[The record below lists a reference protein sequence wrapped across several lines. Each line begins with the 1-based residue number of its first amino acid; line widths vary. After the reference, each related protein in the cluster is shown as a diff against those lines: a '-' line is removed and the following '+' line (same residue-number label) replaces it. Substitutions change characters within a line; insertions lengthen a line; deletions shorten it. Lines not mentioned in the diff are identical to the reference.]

1 MSNGKVANPSDVQ
14 IMGIVNVTPDSFSD
28 GGNFFD
34 PECAI
39 EHGLRLAEEGADIID
54 IGGESSRPGA
64 EPVSLSEELKRVIPV
79 IAELSAQVAIPI
91 SIDTYKSAVARE
103 AISAGASIINDI
115 SAMTFDLTMAE
126 VAAEAECKVILMHIQ
141 GMPGNMQKNPVYD
154 DVIGE
159 IAGFLKGR
167 VNFAVRSGIAPENIW
182 VDPGIG
188 FGKRITEGYHDNLK
202 ILRNLNRFSGVGDR
216 LVVGTS
222 RKAFIGKELG
232 GVSAEERLYGSLGTY
247 AWSALAGADILRVH
261 DVQPAAEMLKL
272 MGAIYAQ
279 PVEGGLL

>member
-1 MSNGKVANPSDVQ
+1 MKNPGDVQ
-14 IMGIVNVTPDSFSD
+14 VMGIVNVTPDSFSD
-28 GGNFFD
+28 GGKFFD
-34 PECAI
+34 PKQAI
-39 EHGLRLAEEGADIID
+39 EHGLRLAEEGAHILD

-64 EPVSLSEELKRVIPV
+64 EPVVLEEELKRVIPV

-115 SAMTFDLTMAE
+115 SAMTFDDAMAG
-126 VAAEAECKVILMHIQ
+126 VAAETGCKIILMHIQ
-141 GMPGNMQKNPVYD
+141 GTPGNMQIKPVYQ

-159 IAGFLKGR
+159 IKDFLKGR
-167 VNFAVRSGIAPENIW
+167 VSFAVQSGIAPENIW

-188 FGKRITEGYHDNLK
+188 FGKRISTEFNDNLR
-202 ILRNLNRFSGVGDR
+202 ILKNLNRFRGIGEK

-232 GVSAEERLYGSLGTY
+232 GVSAEERLYGSLGTF
-247 AWSALAGADILRVH
+247 AWSALMGADIVRVH
-261 DVQPAAEMLKL
+261 DVHPTVEMLKL

-279 PVEGGLL
+279 PAEGGIL